1 MPTYV
6 AYSVYVCNC
15 DSGLAWPQARSYGC
29 DPPLELEASS
39 SNSNML
45 HLQLQLPQTAHRC
58 SSFRNHRPVT
68 QPQSYVCVWVCVCS
82 GRKSENN
89 CMKTRDG
96 SLKEARTANA
106 ASSDERQTKRGR
118 QQAAKHTHSCTPHVA
133 SWTSSIG
140 KRLVGLDQSR
150 VRRVL
155 GSPANRIIPFVC
167 TLMVQLRHLCY
178 QDKVQLTQA

>member
-1 MPTYV
+1 
-6 AYSVYVCNC
+6 
-15 DSGLAWPQARSYGC
+15 
-29 DPPLELEASS
+29 
-39 SNSNML
+39 ML

-68 QPQSYVCVWVCVCS
+68 QPLLPQSCMCMCVCVCS

-106 ASSDERQTKRGR
+106 TSLDERQTKRGR
-118 QQAAKHTHSCTPHVA
+118 QHTHTQLHSSCCKLNEFNWKTA
-133 SWTSSIG
+133 G
-140 KRLVGLDQSR
+140 RSR
-150 VRRVL
+150 SQVRRVL

-167 TLMVQLRHLCY
+167 TLMGQLRHLCC

>member
-1 MPTYV
+1 MYKSRARSIY
-6 AYSVYVCNC
+6 AYLCC
-15 DSGLAWPQARSYGC
+15 ILCICLQLHSGLAWPQARSYGC

-45 HLQLQLPQTAHRC
+45 HLQLQLLQTAHRC

-68 QPQSYVCVWVCVCS
+68 QPQSYVCVCVCVCS

-118 QQAAKHTHSCTPHVA
+118 QQSAHTHTNTHTA
-133 SWTSSIG
+133 A
-140 KRLVGLDQSR
+140 L
-150 VRRVL
+150 
-155 GSPANRIIPFVC
+155 
-167 TLMVQLRHLCY
+167 LMLQAERVQLENGWSVSIRAECGEC
-178 QDKVQLTQA
+178 

>member
-29 DPPLELEASS
+29 DPPLELEDSS

-68 QPQSYVCVWVCVCS
+68 QPQSYVCICVCVCS

-118 QQAAKHTHSCTPHVA
+118 QQAAHTHTHTA
-133 SWTSSIG
+133 A
-140 KRLVGLDQSR
+140 L
-150 VRRVL
+150 
-155 GSPANRIIPFVC
+155 
-167 TLMVQLRHLCY
+167 LMLQAERVQLENGWSVSIRAECGEC
-178 QDKVQLTQA
+178 